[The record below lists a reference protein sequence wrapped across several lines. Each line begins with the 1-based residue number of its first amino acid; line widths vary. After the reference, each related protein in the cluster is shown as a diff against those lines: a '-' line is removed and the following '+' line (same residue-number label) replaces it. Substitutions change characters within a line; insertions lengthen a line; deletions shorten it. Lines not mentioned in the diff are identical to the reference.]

1 MECQT
6 KNKKIKQKVN
16 EAEIR
21 TLRWMSKI
29 IRENERIQIE
39 MVWTFYKE

>member
-1 MECQT
+1 M
-6 KNKKIKQKVN
+6 N

-29 IRENERIQIE
+29 IREYEKIQMRWFGHFI
-39 MVWTFYKE
+39 KSGKSKLI